1 MLALAIRHTNK
12 LIRHTVAAEGIRLG
26 RFFTP
31 SPVARELAAVLPLP
45 EREEVRL
52 LDAGA
57 GTGILAVAAIEAL
70 CRAGH
75 VRRIHLDAY
84 ENDPRLLPT
93 LADILERVRRR
104 AKHDYDVRLRVRILE
119 ADFFEEARGL
129 AEPAPGEGRYDIA
142 LTHPP
147 VGVPTPGSA
156 AEAYSR
162 RVLSRD
168 TDLAFLFAEATAA
181 RLEEDGVMAAVLPV
195 SFADSAEAAP
205 LRERLFARAPLY
217 ALSLDFG
224 KRGDRADKTMLAILR
239 YGEEPPA
246 VTVRVAKADGVDELP
261 PIPYPVAVFSSEY
274 KVLLAKS
281 RSDIAMVRAMN
292 SFPCRLSDFGLVVKT
307 GLTIEARYRDCLRK
321 TREEGAIPLLHP
333 AGLFDGQMH
342 FPVKGRERGYLI
354 PRIPSLAAPN
364 HTMVLVKRVPSKKDG
379 RHLVAGVYFS
389 GQLPHDAMISTDN
402 KLNVIKA
409 VEGEME
415 ADFASGLAAVLSSQY
430 YERYCALTGAL
441 AHVNAGALAALP
453 LPEYAL
459 ILSIGRRLAVARN
472 YSLRVVDA
480 VASSALSS
488 IFLNV

>member
-12 LIRHTVAAEGIRLG
+12 LIRRTVAEEGLRLG

-31 SPVARELAAVLPLP
+31 AAVAKELSAVLPLP

-70 CRAGH
+70 CRGGR
-75 VRRIHLDAY
+75 VRRILLDAY
-84 ENDPRLLPT
+84 ETDARCLPT
-93 LADILERVRRR
+93 LTDILERVRRR
-104 AKHDYDVRLRVRILE
+104 AKHDYDVRLAVRIHE
-119 ADFFEEARGL
+119 EDFFAGARGL
-129 AEPAPGEGRYDIA
+129 AEPAPADDRYDIA

-147 VGVPTPGSA
+147 VGVFAEGSA
-156 AEAYSR
+156 AEVYSR

-168 TDLAFLFAEATAA
+168 TDLAYLFAEATAA
-181 RLEEDGVMAAVLPV
+181 RLDEDGVMAAVLPT

-205 LRERLFARAPLY
+205 LRERLFARAPLLS
-217 ALSLDFG
+217 LSLDFG

-246 VTVRVAKADGVDELP
+246 VTVRVATKEGVEELP
-261 PIPYPVAVFSSEY
+261 QIPYPVAVFSSEY

-281 RSDIAMVRAMN
+281 KSDVALVRAMD
-292 SFPCRLSDFGLVVKT
+292 SFPCRLRDFDLTVKT

-321 TREEGAIPLLHP
+321 TREDGAVPLLHP

-342 FPVKGRERGYLI
+342 FPTPGRDLCYLV

-389 GQLPHDAMISTDN
+389 AQLPHDAMISTDN

-409 VEGEME
+409 IDGEME
-415 ADFASGLAAVLSSQY
+415 ADFASGLAAVLSSRY

-441 AHVNAGALAALP
+441 LHVNAGALADLP
-453 LPEYAL
+453 LPEYSL
-459 ILSIGRRLAVARN
+459 ILSIGRRLSVARN

-480 VASSALSS
+480 VASAALSPM
-488 IFLNV
+488 FLQV

>member
-12 LIRHTVAAEGIRLG
+12 LIRRTVAAEGIRLG

-31 SPVARELAAVLPLP
+31 SAVARELAETLPLP
-45 EREEVRL
+45 DREEVRI

-70 CRAGH
+70 CRAGR

-84 ENDPRLLPT
+84 ETDERCLSALS
-93 LADILERVRRR
+93 DILERVRRR
-104 AKHDYDVRLRVRILE
+104 AKHDYDVRLSVRILAE
-119 ADFFEEARGL
+119 DFFEGARGL
-129 AEPAPGEGRYDIA
+129 AEPAPSDGRYDIA

-147 VGVPTPGSA
+147 TGEPDEASA
-156 AEAYSR
+156 AALYSR

-168 TDLAFLFAEATAA
+168 TDLAYLFAEASAA
-181 RLEEDGVMAAVLPV
+181 RLDEDGVMAAVLPV

-205 LRERLFARAPLY
+205 LRERLFARAPLIS
-217 ALSLDFG
+217 LSLDFG
-224 KRGDRADKTMLAILR
+224 KRGSRTDKTMLAILR

-246 VTVRVAKADGVDELP
+246 VAVRVAKADGVDELP

-281 RSDIAMVRAMN
+281 RSDVAMVRAMN
-292 SFPCRLSDFGLVVKT
+292 SFPCRLADFGLVVKT
-307 GLTIEARYRDCLRK
+307 GLTIEARYRDCMRK
-321 TREEGAIPLLHP
+321 TREGGAVPLLHP
-333 AGLFDGQMH
+333 GGLYDGQMH
-342 FPVKGRERGYLI
+342 FPARGRECGYLI
-354 PRIPSLAAPN
+354 PRIPSLATPN
-364 HTMVLVKRVPSKKDG
+364 RTMVLVKRVPSKRDG

-389 GQLPHDAMISTDN
+389 GQLPHDPLISTDN
-402 KLNVIKA
+402 KLNVIRA
-409 VEGEME
+409 ADGEME

-430 YERYCALTGAL
+430 YERYCTLTGAL
-441 AHVNAGALAALP
+441 AHVNARALAELP
-453 LPEYAL
+453 LPEYSL

-480 VASSALSS
+480 VASAALSS